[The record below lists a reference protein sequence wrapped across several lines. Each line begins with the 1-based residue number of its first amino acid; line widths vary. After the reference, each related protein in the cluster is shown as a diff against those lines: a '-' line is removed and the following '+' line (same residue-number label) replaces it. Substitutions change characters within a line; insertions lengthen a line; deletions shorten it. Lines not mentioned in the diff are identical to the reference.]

1 MPTVNSYDQDFY
13 AWTLHNADLIRQGR
27 FAEMD
32 ALQIAEE
39 LESMGKRDKREL
51 ISRFK
56 VLIMHLLKWSFQPEK
71 RSKSW
76 EQTIDEQR
84 EQINLILMD
93 SPSLKYQLIARIND
107 TYPLALKAAM
117 KETNLPLKTF
127 PTICPYSVEQI
138 LNEAF
143 YPDNGS

>member
-1 MPTVNSYDQDFY
+1 MPTIHSYDQDFY
-13 AWTLHNADLIRQGR
+13 AWVMHNANLIRQGR

-32 ALQIAEE
+32 ALQVAEE

-51 ISRFK
+51 MSRFK
-56 VLIMHLLKWSFQPEK
+56 ILLRHLLKWSFQPEK
-71 RSKSW
+71 RSRSW

-84 EQINLILMD
+84 EQINLILAD
-93 SPSLKYQLIARIND
+93 SPSLKYQLIEKIND

-117 KETNLPLKTF
+117 KETNLPPTTF
-127 PTICPYSVEQI
+127 PTICPYSLEQI
-138 LNEAF
+138 LDEAF